1 MEPGFLQHNLFNY
14 KRRISSIVKIG
25 DIPLGGDFPIRLQS
39 MTNTPTLDTI
49 ATVEQCKRIFD
60 AGADYVRITTPAVR
74 DAENLSLIKKGLNL
88 AGYHKPLVADV
99 HFNPA
104 VAEVAARIVEKVRIN
119 PGNYTDKKK
128 FDQIDFTDSQYQAEL
143 ERIQERIAPL
153 IKICK
158 EYGTAIRI
166 GVNHGSLS
174 DRIMSRYGDTPEGMA
189 ESAMEFLRIFE
200 SEGFKQ
206 TVVSMKSSN
215 TRVMVYSTRLLIQK
229 MMDAGMNYPLHLG
242 VTEAGEGEDGIIK
255 SAVGIGA
262 LLADGIGETIRVSLT
277 GNPEQELPIAKAITE
292 HFTSMADHVPISC
305 ETSFLFDPY
314 NYKRRQTI
322 EQTNLGGTQT
332 PKVVISA
339 PSEKATLET
348 VIDSEDSYYIS
359 GNTTNNFVFNEID
372 INSAQCQAEV
382 PRILVISSKHPYALG
397 EVRSVFAQLQLQK
410 CKQPVVLRRK
420 YSEIN
425 LEKLQIR
432 AACDFGGLLIDGLAD
447 GIWIENTG
455 ESISPDEIYS
465 LSLNLLQASRL
476 RSSKTEYISCP
487 SCGRTLFDLTAA
499 TAKIRERTSHL
510 KHLKIGI
517 MGCIVNGPGEMA
529 DADYGYVGTGLGKI
543 TLYKSKE
550 IVKRNIPEMLAVDE
564 LIRLIKSNGDWVE
577 P

>member
-14 KRRISSIVKIG
+14 KRRISSVVKIG

-39 MTNTPTLDTI
+39 MTNTPTFDTI
-49 ATVEQCKRIFD
+49 ATIEQCKRIFD
-60 AGADYVRITTPAVR
+60 AGADYVRITTPAIR

-128 FDQIDFTDSQYQAEL
+128 FDQIDFTDHQYQIEL

-153 IKICK
+153 IRICK

-215 TRVMVYSTRLLIQK
+215 TRVMVYSTRLLIRK
-229 MMDAGMNYPLHLG
+229 MMDEGMNYPLHLG

-292 HFTSMADHVPISC
+292 HFYHMANHAPISC
-305 ETSFLFDPY
+305 EIPFLFDPY

-322 EQTNLGGTQT
+322 EQNNLGGTQT
-332 PKVVISA
+332 PKVVISIL
-339 PSEKATLET
+339 SEKDTHKT
-348 VIDSEDSYYIS
+348 VINQEDSYYIS
-359 GNTTNNFVFNEID
+359 GNTTNNFMFDEIG
-372 INSAQCQAEV
+372 INSPQSRTDV
-382 PRILVISSKHPYALG
+382 PGVLAISSKHTYALG
-397 EVRSVFAQLQLQK
+397 EVRSVIANIQLQK
-410 CKQPVVLRRK
+410 WKQPVVLRRK
-420 YSEIN
+420 YSESNI
-425 LEKLQIR
+425 ETLQIK
-432 AACDFGGLLIDGLAD
+432 AACDFGSLLIDGFAD

-455 ESISPDEIYS
+455 DSISPDEIYF

-487 SCGRTLFDLTAA
+487 SCGRTLFDLTTA

-529 DADYGYVGTGLGKI
+529 DADYGYVGTGPGKI

-550 IVKRNIPEMLAVDE
+550 IVKRNIPEIQAVDE
-564 LIRLIKSNGDWVE
+564 LIQLIKSNGDWVE